1 MPEIFVL
8 QSRLIKGLEEWETC
22 REHMAGLKGRVSG
35 IRSGMRQKVRSKNKI
50 GQQLVEIC
58 SQLESL
64 CRDAKLLGQVL
75 ETVTGCYIT
84 AEQRLGGC
92 ARELSCGIWD
102 ENRLLGQAAALA
114 PGDGSRPSSEIQ
126 RKAHTIVEKQGPV
139 RVEWAGWELRKEG
152 TAMGLPAGF
161 VLNGSLW
168 GGEWEEE
175 DVKTA
180 GEDASYGWK
189 GTQTG
194 WLARGEVMGYLGDS
208 SFAGSAAVLFWEE
221 SLQADLEWDLTEKRL
236 PKLDVE
242 GSISLSGVE
251 LHGEE
256 ERGSYISEMS
266 GILGYANAG
275 ASLKAGLDETEHFSV
290 QQQVSMEAGAFR
302 GEAKGGFEFWG
313 ITCAVGLQ
321 GSVGAVGYHGGYELT
336 EQSAEMNVGTALGV
350 GCGIDVEVDWSEAG
364 LPETRE
370 TLERRKRRPMKRRG
384 KREAGERGR

>member
-22 REHMAGLKGRVSG
+22 WEHMAGLKGRVSG

-64 CRDAKLLGQVL
+64 CRDANQLGQVL

-84 AEQRLGGC
+84 AEQRLEGC
-92 ARELSCGIWD
+92 ARELSSGIWD

-114 PGDGSRPSSEIQ
+114 PGHGSRPSSEIQ
-126 RKAHTIVEKQGPV
+126 KKAHTIVEKQGPV
-139 RVEWAGWELRKEG
+139 RMEWAGWEWRKEG

-180 GEDASYGWK
+180 GEDASFGWK

-194 WLARGEVMGYLGDS
+194 WLARGEAMGYLGDS

-236 PKLDVE
+236 PKLAVE
-242 GSISLSGVE
+242 GGISLSGVE

-256 ERGSYISEMS
+256 KSGSYFSEMS
-266 GILGYANAG
+266 GSLGYANAG
-275 ASLKAGLDETEHFSV
+275 ASLKAGLDETEHFSM
-290 QQQVSMEAGAFR
+290 QQQVSMEAGAFM

-370 TLERRKRRPMKRRG
+370 TLERGKRRSRKRRG
-384 KREAGERGR
+384 KRETGERGR